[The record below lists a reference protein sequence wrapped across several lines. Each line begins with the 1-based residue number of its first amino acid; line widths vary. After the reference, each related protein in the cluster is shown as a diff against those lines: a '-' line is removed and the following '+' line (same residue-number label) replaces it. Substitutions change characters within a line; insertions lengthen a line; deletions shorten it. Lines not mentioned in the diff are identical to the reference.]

1 MSKEIILVAAIG
13 AAVLLVIQKQAQAR
27 NAASGPALAA
37 GGMTAAQL
45 QAAGLMYTPENRP
58 TANVNGDMWTRLLG
72 TGWQYLQNAQNADG
86 SPAFLK
92 NIFGQVTTTDGKP
105 VSDRDPIAYYSPIVE
120 GLNQDSYAP
129 DYLGSISQFD
139 FLLDGGGDRM
149 GW

>member
-1 MSKEIILVAAIG
+1 
-13 AAVLLVIQKQAQAR
+13 VLLVIQKQAQAR

-58 TANVNGDMWTRLLG
+58 VANVNGDMWKRLLG
-72 TGWQYLQNAQNADG
+72 EGWQYLKNSQNADG

-105 VSDRDPIAYYSPIVE
+105 VSERDPMAYYSPIVE
-120 GLNQDSYAP
+120 GLNQDAQP
-129 DYLGSISQFD
+129 TDYLGMISPFD
-139 FLLDGGGDRM
+139 SLLDGGRDLM